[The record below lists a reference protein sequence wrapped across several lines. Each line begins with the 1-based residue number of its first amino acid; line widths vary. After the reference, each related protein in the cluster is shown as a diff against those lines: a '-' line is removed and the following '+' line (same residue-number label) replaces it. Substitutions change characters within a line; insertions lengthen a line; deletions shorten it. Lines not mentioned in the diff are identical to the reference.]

1 MAPSAPDIGGYVI
14 RTRRGTRYT
23 GEGFR
28 ALWQRTMR
36 KAMKRGLL
44 ETRYTFHDL
53 RAKSVSD
60 SDPGNVRAR
69 RAHEHEHDARDLRP
83 ERSQGHAAEVVHGF
97 CNRLCNW
104 QQALG
109 EMTALYK
116 RLQLVVSVGIVILV
130 GRVGIEPT
138 TKRLRVLFRTTSV
151 GSQTPLM

>member
-60 SDPGNVRAR
+60 SKTIQEAYERAGHTSMSMTRGTYDRSVRK
-69 RAHEHEHDARDLRP
+69 
-83 ERSQGHAAEVVHGF
+83 V
-97 CNRLCNW
+97 
-104 QQALG
+104 
-109 EMTALYK
+109 
-116 RLQLVVSVGIVILV
+116 
-130 GRVGIEPT
+130 
-138 TKRLRVLFRTTSV
+138 
-151 GSQTPLM
+151 TPLK